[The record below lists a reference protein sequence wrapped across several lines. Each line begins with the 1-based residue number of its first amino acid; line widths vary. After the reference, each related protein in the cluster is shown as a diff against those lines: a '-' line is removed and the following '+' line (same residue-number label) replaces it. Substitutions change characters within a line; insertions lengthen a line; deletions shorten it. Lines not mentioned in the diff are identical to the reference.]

1 MLCAIKSGASEQI
14 TLIATNLNRIIRTFN
29 HIKHRLFVAYC
40 ANYNNIYRIISEIY
54 DNKKKQKVSN
64 MENTVHID
72 FDMRFELYFLM
83 LNICAKFH
91 DL

>member
-1 MLCAIKSGASEQI
+1 
-14 TLIATNLNRIIRTFN
+14 
-29 HIKHRLFVAYC
+29 
-40 ANYNNIYRIISEIY
+40 
-54 DNKKKQKVSN
+54 